1 MNIKVIIQD
10 GIVTEVLAD
19 GAADVEVIDI
29 DRDYEDYEALIQYAE
44 KVRQNPM
51 LVSQAY
57 TVAGFEK

>member
-1 MNIKVIIQD
+1 MNIKVVIQD

-19 GAADVEVIDI
+19 GTADVEVIDI

-44 KVRQNPM
+44 KVRENPM